1 MGKRRTSG
9 DDGIR
14 LLAGL
19 GILLLGAWVFAPSLR
34 PAMIGLAILATLAG
48 LAAVAIGNRKS
59 NQAADLASSGN
70 ALEVFANVMKPQPA
84 GQPAPEESAHTT
96 VLAALRRVDWFHFEK
111 VIEALYLSHGY
122 TVRRLGGAHP
132 DGGVDLI
139 VTTPHDQF
147 VVQCKHWLRDL
158 VGVKNIRELLGT
170 LTDSRITKGVY
181 VTMRGYSNEARDAG
195 VRNGLV
201 LLDENQLVELI
212 IALGPDHGARVVE
225 LLNDPRKF
233 CPKCERVMVLR
244 TARRGAGLANSSGAA
259 RPIRVVTG
267 HSKPIRISL
276 CELDTTAD
284 SLVLNNFN

>member
-1 MGKRRTSG
+1 M
-9 DDGIR
+9 
-14 LLAGL
+14 
-19 GILLLGAWVFAPSLR
+19 LGAWVFAPSLR

-48 LAAVAIGNRKS
+48 LAAVAIGNRKA

-244 TARRGAGLANSSGAA
+244 TARRGARAGKQFWGCPTYPRCDGTL
-259 RPIRVVTG
+259 
-267 HSKPIRISL
+267 
-276 CELDTTAD
+276 EAD
-284 SLVLNNFN
+284 